1 MSSVVNK
8 SGTRF
13 APKVRQRR
21 AAGVAPPTARPT
33 GIVPP
38 KETIIDVPPEQ
49 KGTEASQGSQS
60 AMDEASTLVASQPPL
75 AKNVELEGPLSKST
89 QDTVPDTIAPSPH
102 EGRSDSITSLG
113 KPQRRLSRLPSLS
126 STMGSPLLKPSFG
139 EPKNNGRRLS
149 TISKPERK
157 RPNNINKLLSE
168 RNDDATLNAIKKR
181 RLSRSSRNSAGS
193 LSSASRRAKTG
204 RRISVVSKIILP
216 TQANSDDEDKDTESN
231 NAQGTSG
238 SAEDKDGDDYFETY
252 YVRSVTEVPKD
263 IDITDSARYL
273 VDEENFTMEELCKP
287 TLHIGEI
294 SENYERARMADK
306 QKLIKRKERRALRKR
321 AREEFRSLQ
330 SLNKEEEE
338 LEKEK
343 RKKKRE
349 ELLNA
354 EIPENGAPKGQQMQL
369 KIGADGKM
377 IIDEES
383 TIVDRHK
390 NANLENSQKEKVDEN
405 PFENLYNNASYGK
418 NTYTDVWT
426 PDEIIKMYKALAMWG
441 TDFNLIS
448 EMFPYRTR
456 RQVKAKFHKEEQK
469 HPVMIELALRAKL
482 PPDFESYCGNI
493 QRELGT
499 VDEFNKK
506 IEELQTLHQ
515 LNLEEIEKAKQTAR
529 LEDSNSHLDDDSDK
543 KSSGGFKKKYLHTY
557 RKAEVVLGTIDDVKK
572 LRKINEDVK
581 DEDEDEDVSGSDD
594 EENDGEA
601 EDEKDE
607 NEEDQAAD
615 QPENDVSNTDD
626 NTDI

>member
-1 MSSVVNK
+1 
-8 SGTRF
+8 
-13 APKVRQRR
+13 
-21 AAGVAPPTARPT
+21 
-33 GIVPP
+33 
-38 KETIIDVPPEQ
+38 
-49 KGTEASQGSQS
+49 
-60 AMDEASTLVASQPPL
+60 
-75 AKNVELEGPLSKST
+75 
-89 QDTVPDTIAPSPH
+89 
-102 EGRSDSITSLG
+102 
-113 KPQRRLSRLPSLS
+113 
-126 STMGSPLLKPSFG
+126 MGSPLLKPNFG
-139 EPKNNGRRLS
+139 EPKTNGRRLS
-149 TISKPERK
+149 TIAKPERK

-168 RNDDATLNAIKKR
+168 RSDDATLNAIKKR
-181 RLSRSSRNSAGS
+181 RLSRSSAV
-193 LSSASRRAKTG
+193 SSSSSVSRRAKAG

-216 TQANSDDEDKDTESN
+216 TSANSDDEENDTGSKN
-231 NAQGTSG
+231 TQDTTASAADPDSG
-238 SAEDKDGDDYFETY
+238 DYFETY
-252 YVRSVTEVPKD
+252 YVRSVSEVPKD

-294 SENYERARMADK
+294 SENYERARAADK
-306 QKLIKRKERRALRKR
+306 QKLLKRKERRALRKR

-338 LEKEK
+338 LEKEQ

-354 EIPENGAPKGQQMQL
+354 EIPENGIAKGQQMQL

-377 IIDEES
+377 IIDEET

-448 EMFPYRTR
+448 QMFPYRTR

-482 PPDFESYCGNI
+482 PADFDSYCAAI

-499 VDEFNKK
+499 VDDFNKK
-506 IEELQTLHQ
+506 IEELQTLHE
-515 LNLEEIEKAKQTAR
+515 LNLQEIEKAKQTAK
-529 LEDSNSHLDDDSDK
+529 LEDSNTQLGDDLDK

-557 RKAEVVLGTIDDVKK
+557 RKTEVVLGTIDDVKK
-572 LRKINEDVK
+572 LRKINDGDDVK
-581 DEDEDEDVSGSDD
+581 EEDDDVSGSEDDEEEDEDEEKKENAKEEESTVPA
-594 EENDGEA
+594 ENDESKK
-601 EDEKDE
+601 EDGTM
-607 NEEDQAAD
+607 
-615 QPENDVSNTDD
+615 V
-626 NTDI
+626 